1 VATADASLAGR
12 IDGGHILSMGAA
24 PQTLPQGGANNGN
37 SDQVTRCRVPKFWM
51 RKGNCLSGHAI
62 ANAIERD
69 GTHRL
74 NPISNLPRADVMR
87 IIPDNIGRL
96 PVSAP

>member
-1 VATADASLAGR
+1 
-12 IDGGHILSMGAA
+12 MGAA
-24 PQTLPQGGANNGN
+24 PQTLPQRGANNGN

-51 RKGNCLSGHAI
+51 RKGNCPGTPI

-74 NPISNLPRADVMR
+74 NPISHLIRADAMR